1 MKSLWGPNEFQGS
14 NSDSLAALIGT
25 PWKVRDCR
33 VERWKFVLSQFGKIE
48 VDKKGPSMDI
58 SYYILGKYK
67 LTRKGSSIIIS
78 YYILILD
85 LG

>member
-1 MKSLWGPNEFQGS
+1 MKSLWGPNEFQGN

-48 VDKKGPSMDI
+48 VDKKGPI
-58 SYYILGKYK
+58 HGYFLLHPGKIEADK
-67 LTRKGSSIIIS
+67 KGHPLLF
-78 YYILILD
+78 LITSLS
-85 LG
+85 